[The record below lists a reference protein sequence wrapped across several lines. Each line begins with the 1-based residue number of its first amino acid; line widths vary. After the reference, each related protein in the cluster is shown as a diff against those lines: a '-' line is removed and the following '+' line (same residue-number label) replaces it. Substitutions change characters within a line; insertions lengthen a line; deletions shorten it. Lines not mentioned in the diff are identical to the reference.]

1 MSALKLAVPSGR
13 LLPDT
18 LRLLQA
24 AGYKPQEGEFDRS
37 LLRRW
42 GELTLVVAKPIDLL
56 TYVER
61 GAADC
66 GVVGKDVLLEQVHDV
81 YELVDLGFGRCR
93 GVVALP
99 EEHRHLWA
107 DGRRPLRVA
116 TKYPRIAE
124 RFFWER
130 GRPVEIVELYGSVE
144 LAPQV
149 GLSDAIL
156 DLVMTGATL
165 RANGLVEVA
174 EVFTSS
180 ARLVVNP
187 VSLRTRAQA
196 VQDLVERLSQS
207 LRRVR

>member
-1 MSALKLAVPSGR
+1 MKPLTVAIPSGR
-13 LLPDT
+13 LLDDAV
-18 LRLLQA
+18 RLLRA
-24 AGYKPQEGEFDRS
+24 AGYRGEREGRS
-37 LLRRW
+37 LVWHWGDLR
-42 GELTLVVAKPIDLL
+42 VIVAKPVDLL

-66 GVVGKDVLLEQVHDV
+66 GVVGKDILLEQVHEV
-81 YELVDLGFGRCR
+81 YELVDLGFGLCR

-99 EEHRHLWA
+99 AGLRHLW
-107 DGRRPLRVA
+107 DDPRRHLRVA
-116 TKYPRIAE
+116 TKYPRVAE

-149 GLSDAIL
+149 GLSEGIL

-174 EVFTSS
+174 EVFRST

-187 VSLRTRAQA
+187 ASLRTRGEDVRELVARVSRA
-196 VQDLVERLSQS
+196 VQEVP
-207 LRRVR
+207 